1 MSQLNRDQAFHH
13 PSMNKKRVSCL
24 LFLLSWLTLS
34 ALDVSEF
41 STSED
46 VVIECVVSEPLV
58 IDPVA
63 MAFDEHQRMWV
74 AENRAY
80 PSVAPDVRQGQ
91 IALLEDTNL
100 DGCYEKRTTFAT
112 GLSYPNGVIP
122 WEGGVIVTDAPNI
135 LFMKDTDGDGKSD
148 VRQTLLTGFDTSRST
163 QLRVNDPTLGWDH
176 LP

>member
-1 MSQLNRDQAFHH
+1 MSQLNHDLAFKHRC
-13 PSMNKKRVSCL
+13 MNKKRVSCL

-34 ALDVSEF
+34 ALDISEF

-80 PSVAPDVRQGQ
+80 PSVTPDVRQGQ

-100 DGCYEKRTTFAT
+100 DGFYEKRTTFAT

-122 WEGGVIVTDAPNI
+122 WEDGVI
-135 LFMKDTDGDGKSD
+135 
-148 VRQTLLTGFDTSRST
+148 
-163 QLRVNDPTLGWDH
+163 
-176 LP
+176 